1 MAQPAKNRYGAG
13 PKIGEGAHDTGEGG
27 GAMKKAAAEPKA
39 DDKGTKAV
47 NDADQASGAPVTD
60 FKAGTADVPTAV
72 GHMNA
77 GQHMSERNAMF
88 GQHAQAALAMHHR
101 QEQEHAMRAAGT
113 HPESHD
119 AMSARHHE
127 ERKAMHSAHEGE
139 FKKMSARHFAAGGMV
154 GEKLG
159 EGAEAEEV
167 KHVDKGPSVGKEEKK
182 EPGEGAKHADKG
194 PSIAKEEKKGPV

>member
-13 PKIGEGAHDTGEGG
+13 PKIAEGAHDTGEGG

-47 NDADQASGAPVTD
+47 EQADEASGAPVSD
-60 FKAGTADVPTAV
+60 RAAGTEDVPVAA
-72 GHMNA
+72 GAMQN
-77 GQHMSERNAMF
+77 GQHAMERNAMH
-88 GQHAQAALAMHHR
+88 GQHVHAAMAMHHR
-101 QEQEHAMRAAGT
+101 QESEHAMRAAGT
-113 HPESHD
+113 HAESHD
-119 AMSARHHE
+119 VMSARHHE

-182 EPGEGAKHADKG
+182 ETGEGAKVDKG